1 MHSAKPGAHH
11 AGGGDRGKVQAK
23 IEKRKAGRS
32 NMGSQDASDEEDD
45 AGTSKADAESMT
57 RAAQQMSL
65 QPGADSRDTT
75 AAAGATE
82 AAAAGVQAAERP
94 AEGMETDGDANK
106 DTAEKIFQMETDGD
120 ANKDTAEKIFQME
133 TDGDANKDT
142 AEKIF
147 QMETDGDA
155 NKDTAEKIFQMETD
169 GDANKDTAEKIFQ
182 METDGDANKD
192 TAEIDI
198 PNGRD
203 VLEESAGWAHEPG
216 KHLPDPLRP
225 VRKMLDDAYHA
236 REAGLE
242 YSDFVLLHD
251 AADKHEVQILKE
263 LRAGQSVPNGA
274 PLLWCASL
282 QAEVAEMQS
291 RMRLKERKEESLE
304 GDSTRAK
311 LLLTGIKRCSYE
323 RRRLIKEHLHA
334 VLGGGLGMIDDR
346 PGGER
351 GAGSW
356 LLICASA
363 EAAVGVMEKWRQLTT
378 WEMELSDAR
387 LHYGTTYHQWLKE
400 TARRSITRAWGT
412 KEAELHLVPLERLQ
426 KDGHFSCL
434 RLQRNVATI
443 LSAMFWG
450 QSCMELDVY
459 FKVPQAVFR
468 PLAAECVNTM
478 KRALRVTDVLPFK
491 LTFYRVSDDW
501 DIPCLVPLQ
510 ATRNSSKG
518 DAVRGKSKGAGKTKS
533 AGAKGGSK
541 NKGGKGKALPYMAR

>member
-1 MHSAKPGAHH
+1 MHSSKPGAHH
-11 AGGGDRGKVQAK
+11 GGGAEKGKVQAK
-23 IEKRKAGRS
+23 IEKRKSGRT
-32 NMGSQDASDEEDD
+32 NVGSHDASDEEDEE
-45 AGTSKADAESMT
+45 AQTKADAESMT
-57 RAAQQMSL
+57 KAAQQMSL
-65 QPGADSRDTT
+65 QPGADSSET
-75 AAAGATE
+75 AAA
-82 AAAAGVQAAERP
+82 AAAAVAAQEKEKAAARP
-94 AEGMETDGDANK
+94 LENNGMETDADAAGD
-106 DTAEKIFQMETDGD
+106 TVEV
-120 ANKDTAEKIFQME
+120 
-133 TDGDANKDT
+133 
-142 AEKIF
+142 
-147 QMETDGDA
+147 
-155 NKDTAEKIFQMETD
+155 
-169 GDANKDTAEKIFQ
+169 
-182 METDGDANKD
+182 
-192 TAEIDI
+192 DI

-203 VLEESAGWAHEPG
+203 VLEESAGWVHEPG

-242 YSDFVLLHD
+242 CSDLMLLHN

-263 LRAGQSVPNGA
+263 LRAGESVPHGA

-282 QAEVAEMQS
+282 QAEVAELHS

-304 GDSTRAK
+304 GDSARAK
-311 LLLTGIKRCSYE
+311 LLLTGVKRCSYE
-323 RRRLIKEHLHA
+323 RRRMIKEYLHA
-334 VLGGGLGMIDDR
+334 VLGGGLCMIDDR
-346 PGGER
+346 PGGDR

-363 EAAVGVMEKWRQLTT
+363 EAAVGVMEKWRMLAS

-400 TARRSITRAWGT
+400 TARRAITRAWGT
-412 KEAELHLVPLERLQ
+412 KEAELSLVPLERLQ

-450 QSCMELDVY
+450 QSCMELDVF
-459 FKVPQAVFR
+459 FKVPRAVFR
-468 PLAAECVNTM
+468 PLAAECVHTM
-478 KRALRVTDVLPFK
+478 KRALRVADVLPFK
-491 LTFYRVSDDW
+491 LTFYRLGDDW

-510 ATRNSSKG
+510 AARTSGKG
-518 DAVRGKSKGAGKTKS
+518 DALRGKSKGAGKTKS

>member
-94 AEGMETDGDANK
+94 AEG
-106 DTAEKIFQMETDGD
+106 
-120 ANKDTAEKIFQME
+120 
-133 TDGDANKDT
+133 
-142 AEKIF
+142 
-147 QMETDGDA
+147 
-155 NKDTAEKIFQMETD
+155 
-169 GDANKDTAEKIFQ
+169 

-510 ATRNSSKG
+510 AARTSGKG
-518 DAVRGKSKGAGKTKS
+518 DALRGKSKGAGKTKS

-541 NKGGKGKALPYMAR
+541 NKNGKGKAQPYMAR